1 MKAEVGILAVKA
13 SWIIYFAM
21 LLSSCSEIRVNQIAD
36 WMEKQEEV
44 KFFFKYCKRQPHT
57 VEQCIYHSLDI
68 KYIVLCS
75 TPVISA
81 ARQKC
86 TFFVTTDACAVVPWG
101 TLNVWAEIFYCWW
114 KGFENC
120 SSAMKC
126 ASNYLFIFPQLTLLD
141 FPLFLLHLLWV
152 WHNVFL
158 FHLFIYFFSTRF
170 QMNSFSQKCIE
181 NSMIQTLSLK
191 LGHFHHIIPLVMHD
205 HCLNWKVSAK
215 WPWIYPKGVCW

>member
-21 LLSSCSEIRVNQIAD
+21 LLSSCSEIRINQIAD

-44 KFFFKYCKRQPHT
+44 KFFFNIVKDNHIQLNSTFTIPLMNTLYCVQLLWFLQQGK
-57 VEQCIYHSLDI
+57 S
-68 KYIVLCS
+68 VL
-75 TPVISA
+75 
-81 ARQKC
+81 
-86 TFFVTTDACAVVPWG
+86 FFVTTDACAVNWKWYIDLKFITNELNQRHSVVPWG

-152 WHNVFL
+152 WHNVIL
-158 FHLFIYFFSTRF
+158 FNLFIYFLPQDFKWTVF
-170 QMNSFSQKCIE
+170 
-181 NSMIQTLSLK
+181 LK
-191 LGHFHHIIPLVMHD
+191 NV
-205 HCLNWKVSAK
+205 
-215 WPWIYPKGVCW
+215 

>member
-1 MKAEVGILAVKA
+1 M
-13 SWIIYFAM
+13 
-21 LLSSCSEIRVNQIAD
+21 
-36 WMEKQEEV
+36 
-44 KFFFKYCKRQPHT
+44 
-57 VEQCIYHSLDI
+57 
-68 KYIVLCS
+68 
-75 TPVISA
+75 ISA

-86 TFFVTTDACAVVPWG
+86 TFFVTTDACAVNWKLYIDLKFITNELNQRHSVVPWG

-158 FHLFIYFFSTRF
+158 FHLFFFFSTRF

>member
-1 MKAEVGILAVKA
+1 MGILAVKA

-86 TFFVTTDACAVVPWG
+86 TFFVTTDACAV
-101 TLNVWAEIFYCWW
+101 
-114 KGFENC
+114 
-120 SSAMKC
+120 
-126 ASNYLFIFPQLTLLD
+126 
-141 FPLFLLHLLWV
+141 
-152 WHNVFL
+152 
-158 FHLFIYFFSTRF
+158 
-170 QMNSFSQKCIE
+170 
-181 NSMIQTLSLK
+181 
-191 LGHFHHIIPLVMHD
+191 
-205 HCLNWKVSAK
+205 NWKLYIDLK
-215 WPWIYPKGVCW
+215 FITNELNQRHILLCHGVH